1 MYQIDSLISTIKN
14 HKGTLSDVI
23 QSQLQE
29 LEKLLSE
36 LASLNKNFNIITN
49 NQYICCNF
57 ENLFNSFFLT
67 FRFSEKYIY
76 FYPFT
81 KNISTQSFSFE
92 NLSIFQNYIND
103 NKEHLEKISSKFY
116 EIFYLSIEIRKE
128 FNAFVKDSSNSQR
141 PDVFKFLK
149 DNSLSEVVIKDSLKN
164 KNSHFS
170 ILGFKLK
177 DNKITFSSLSDNYY
191 NFKYNKNYAYFS
203 IERSYE
209 YEDHS
214 KNLQTSFNEHDI
226 LKFFELYETNKG
238 FFIDVEKA
246 FNNIQIIKNIDN
258 F

>member
-36 LASLNKNFNIITN
+36 LVLLNKNFNIITN

-67 FRFSEKYIY
+67 FRFLEKYIY

-141 PDVFKFLK
+141 PYVFKFLK

-170 ILGFKLK
+170 ILVFKLK

-209 YEDHS
+209 YEDHF
-214 KNLQTSFNEHDI
+214 KNLQTSFNKHDI